1 MEGDRRRGED
11 QGRRP
16 PQLTDNPRMPAKPRR
31 STGLRRIRG
40 PWRVAVVEGSMLPA
54 IEPGDWLLVDP
65 TTIRWPRR
73 GSVVVFHEPDGGAL
87 AVKRVAAGPGQR
99 VPFAE
104 GYLELAD
111 DEAWL
116 VSDATAEDAAKHGF
130 GAPTDSR
137 VYGPVPVELLV
148 GRAWVR
154 YAPLRRIGLIAREPG
169 RTVPDPSTPAS

>member
-1 MEGDRRRGED
+1 
-11 QGRRP
+11 
-16 PQLTDNPRMPAKPRR
+16 
-31 STGLRRIRG
+31 
-40 PWRVAVVEGSMLPA
+40 MLPA

-73 GSVVVFHEPDGGAL
+73 GSVVVFREPDGGAL
-87 AVKRVAAGPGQR
+87 AVKRVAAGPGDR

-104 GYLELAD
+104 GFLELAD

-116 VSDATAEDAAKHGF
+116 RSDATAEDAASRGF

-148 GRAWVR
+148 GRAWFR
-154 YAPLRRIGLIAREPG
+154 YAPLRRIGLIARP
-169 RTVPDPSTPAS
+169 

>member
-1 MEGDRRRGED
+1 
-11 QGRRP
+11 
-16 PQLTDNPRMPAKPRR
+16 
-31 STGLRRIRG
+31 
-40 PWRVAVVEGSMLPA
+40 MLPA

-87 AVKRVAAGPGQR
+87 AVKRVAAGPGDR

-116 VSDATAEDAAKHGF
+116 LSDATHRGGGRGTASARRPIRASTGR
-130 GAPTDSR
+130 SR
-137 VYGPVPVELLV
+137 SSSSSG
-148 GRAWVR
+148 
-154 YAPLRRIGLIAREPG
+154 EPG
-169 RTVPDPSTPAS
+169 SATRRCAGSG

>member
-1 MEGDRRRGED
+1 
-11 QGRRP
+11 
-16 PQLTDNPRMPAKPRR
+16 
-31 STGLRRIRG
+31 
-40 PWRVAVVEGSMLPA
+40 MLPA

-87 AVKRVAAGPGQR
+87 AVKRVAAGPGDR

-116 VSDATAEDAAKHGF
+116 VSDADRRGRGRSTASVRRPIRASMGR
-130 GAPTDSR
+130 SR
-137 VYGPVPVELLV
+137 SSSSWGVP
-148 GRAWVR
+148 GSAT
-154 YAPLRRIGLIAREPG
+154 RRCAGSG
-169 RTVPDPSTPAS
+169 